1 MSFLHISLCYVVFIT
16 VSHDIFSK
24 HLRLLLS
31 CLMFFFLI
39 IIDLSKLL
47 HFCLIITL
55 DIIDINMSPE
65 KGPF

>member
-1 MSFLHISLCYVVFIT
+1 M
-16 VSHDIFSK
+16 
-24 HLRLLLS
+24 
-31 CLMFFFLI
+31 FFLI
-39 IIDLSKLL
+39 IIDLSKFL